1 METITSFV
9 TYNTDIDIKGLGQT
23 GPHYTN
29 FANILEQAAELRAKV
44 IVKTSTG
51 SWYIKG
57 LNDNKTYEEI
67 QNRLVQNVGR
77 QDNQRSRTW
86 LIYY

>member
-9 TYNTDIDIKGLGQT
+9 TYNTDVEVSGCT

-57 LNDNKTYEEI
+57 VNDNTSYEEI
-67 QNRLVQNVGR
+67 QGQLVHNVNRIPPFKA
-77 QDNQRSRTW
+77 RSRTW
-86 LIYY
+86 LLYY